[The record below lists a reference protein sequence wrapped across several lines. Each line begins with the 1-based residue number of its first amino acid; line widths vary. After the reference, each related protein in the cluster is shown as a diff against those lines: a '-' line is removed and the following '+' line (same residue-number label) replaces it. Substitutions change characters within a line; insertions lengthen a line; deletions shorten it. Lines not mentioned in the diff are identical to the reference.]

1 MNLSNELITQFVKAT
16 KDTSKTSSGET
27 VNGTTVEYNGK
38 MYVKL
43 DGSDLLT
50 PVTTTADVV
59 DNERVTVLIKDHS
72 ATITG
77 NTSSPA
83 ARTDDVKDVKTQI
96 TEFEI
101 LIGGKVSAE
110 ELEAQKGRIDELVSD
125 NIVIREKLTATEAE
139 IDSLVAEDVAINGKL
154 TAQDAEITRLDVEKL
169 TANAADIKFA
179 TIENLEVL
187 YGEFHSLEATYG
199 EFQKLATDKF
209 EAVDANIKN
218 LDAEKLDVEAAEIT
232 YANIDF
238 ANITEAAVEKIFA
251 DSGIIED
258 LIVSEGKITGE
269 LVGVTIK
276 GDLIEAG
283 TLKADKLVVLGS
295 DGIYYKLNIESGAT
309 VSEEVTEE
317 ELQNGLHGTAI
328 IAKTITAE
336 KIAVDDLV
344 AFDATIGGFKITN
357 SSLYSGVKESA
368 SNTTRGVY
376 LDKEGQLVVG
386 DSNNFLKYYKN
397 NEGNYVLEIS
407 AASMSFST
415 NGSSV
420 ATQQDI
426 DDSVSAITE
435 SVSALNVRADGVE
448 AVVSELKTTT
458 DASLESVNENI
469 ESLSKEVSTKMSSDA
484 VDIKI
489 QTALDDGVSKVTTS
503 TGFTFNDEG
512 LSVRKSG
519 SEMMTQITED
529 GMTVYQND
537 ESVLVANNQG
547 VDAKNLHATTYL
559 IVGGRSRFEN
569 YGENR
574 TGCFW
579 IGG

>member
-16 KDTSKTSSGET
+16 KDTTKTISGEI

-101 LIGGKVSAE
+101 LIGDKVSTE

-125 NIVIREKLTATEAE
+125 NIVIREKLTAAEAE

-154 TAQDAEITRLDVEKL
+154 TAQDAEITRLDAEKL

-187 YGEFHSLEATYG
+187 YGEFHSLESTYG
-199 EFQKLATDKF
+199 EFQQLTTDKL
-209 EAVDANIKN
+209 EAVDASIKN
-218 LDAEKLDVEAAEIT
+218 LDAEKLDAKAAEII

-295 DGIYYKLNIESGAT
+295 DGIYYKLNIEAGAT

-344 AFDATIGGFKITN
+344 AFDATIGGFKIT
-357 SSLYSGVKESA
+357 SGSIYSGVKESA
-368 SNTTRGVY
+368 SNTTNGVY

-397 NEGNYVLEIS
+397 DEGNYVLEIS

-448 AVVSELKTTT
+448 AVVSELKTAT
-458 DASLESVNENI
+458 DASLESVYENI
-469 ESLSKEVSTKMSSDA
+469 ENLSKEVSTKMSSDA

>member
-16 KDTSKTSSGET
+16 KDTTKTSSGET

-154 TAQDAEITRLDVEKL
+154 TAQDAEITRLDAEKL

-397 NEGNYVLEIS
+397 DEGNYVLEIS